1 MDALNR
7 RAQAFLLFVCL
18 CGIAAALASSR
29 LPISDGWEL
38 GAFLLLSLVV
48 GRTKVRLTPA
58 RTSQQTTDAVG
69 SLSLSFVLIFVT
81 LLHLGPGA
89 AMLVG
94 FFSTLSSCLYPR
106 RYSLH
111 RIAFNVGLNAV
122 GTYVAGCVFVGLH
135 GGLHGAEL
143 HGTGLLVLFGAVMAS
158 CLSFFLINSLAVA
171 AMIGLTTGRAMLTVW
186 RESFLCTAPSYFAAG
201 SAGTLAG
208 LLLGPQF
215 GAVALFVGP
224 VAALTYVV
232 YTLSLR
238 RSDEN
243 QKRIDELQAQEMQLA
258 DALRHEHLIAET
270 LQRSLLSAPEAQTF
284 AGLDVHTEY
293 EAAWA
298 EALIGGDFY
307 DTLPL
312 PGGRVALVVGDV
324 AGKGLS
330 AATHTAEVK
339 YALRAILHDSPDPGA
354 ALARL
359 NDYLIQS
366 RPARPGESSVLVAVA
381 LAVVDTRT
389 GEALVSLAGA
399 EPPLLLRAG
408 GEAEELTAGG
418 MLLGVT
424 HGEVYDVRRVQLADS
439 DSLLMVTDGLTE
451 ARRGAEFFGHDGLR
465 AAARRVL
472 MPSGNST
479 ISVLPA
485 GQAIIAEARRFTGGL
500 LHDDVCLLLVRRA
513 PVSPPALPAP
523 LVYSTGEANLAE
535 AGPTEA
541 CSAVRS
547 MCGVL

>member
-18 CGIAAALASSR
+18 CGVAAALAASR
-29 LPISDGWEL
+29 LPVRDGWEMA
-38 GAFLLLSLVV
+38 AFLLLSLVI
-48 GRTKVRLTPA
+48 GRAKVRLTPA
-58 RTSQQTTDAVG
+58 PTSSQTTDAVG
-69 SLSLSFVLIFVT
+69 SLSLSFVLIFIT
-81 LLHLGPGA
+81 LLRLGPGA

-106 RYSLH
+106 RHSLH

-122 GTYVAGCVFVGLH
+122 GTYTAGFVFTGLQ
-135 GGLHGAEL
+135 GGLHEAE
-143 HGTGLLVLFGAVMAS
+143 LLVLFGAVMAS

-171 AMIGLTTGRAMLTVW
+171 GMIGLTTGRAMLTVW

-224 VAALTYVV
+224 VAVLTYAV
-232 YTLSLR
+232 YTLSRR

-243 QKRIDELQAQEMQLA
+243 QQRIDELQAQEAQLA

-270 LQRSLLSAPEAQTF
+270 LQRSLLSAPEARTF

-293 EAAWA
+293 EAASA

-339 YALRAILHDSPDPGA
+339 YALRAILHDCPDPGA

-359 NDYLIQS
+359 NDYLIHS
-366 RPARPGESSVLVAVA
+366 RPVRPGESSLLVAVA

-418 MLLGVT
+418 MLLGVAQAE
-424 HGEVYDVRRVQLADS
+424 GYGVRRVQLAGG

-465 AAARRVL
+465 VAARRVL
-472 MPSGNST
+472 MPSGTSAA
-479 ISVLPA
+479 SVLPA

-500 LHDDVCLLLVRRA
+500 LHDDVCLLMVRRT
-513 PVSPPALPAP
+513 PVFPPALPAP
-523 LVYSTGEANLAE
+523 LVYSTGEPGLADT
-535 AGPTEA
+535 GLNEA
-541 CSAVRS
+541 CSAVRP

>member
-7 RAQAFLLFVCL
+7 RAQAFVVLICLLGL
-18 CGIAAALASSR
+18 TAAIMASH
-29 LPISDGWEL
+29 LPVGGGWEL
-38 GAFLLLSLVV
+38 GLLLLLGLLS
-48 GRTKVRLTPA
+48 GRAKVRLTPPQTPQ
-58 RTSQQTTDAVG
+58 RTADAIG
-69 SLSLSFVLIFVT
+69 SMSLTFTLIFAT
-81 LLHLGPGA
+81 LLRLGPEA

-94 FFSTLSSCLYPR
+94 CLSTLASCLYPR
-106 RYSLH
+106 RQALH
-111 RIAFNVGLNAV
+111 RIAFNLALNVMA
-122 GTYVAGCVFVGLH
+122 TYAAGQVFTSLYGSQLEA
-135 GGLHGAEL
+135 GML
-143 HGTGLLVLFGAVMAS
+143 TLFGAVMAS
-158 CLSFFLINSLAVA
+158 CLSFFLISTLSVA
-171 AMIGLTTGRAMLTVW
+171 TILGLTTGRAILAIW
-186 RESFLCTAPSYFAAG
+186 RETFFWTAPSYFAAG

-208 LLLGPQF
+208 LLFGPQF

-224 VAALTYVV
+224 VAVLTYVV
-232 YTLSLR
+232 YTLSRR

-243 QKRIDELQAQEMQLA
+243 QKRIDELQAQEAQLA

-339 YALRAILHDSPDPGA
+339 YALRAILHDCPDPGA

-359 NDYLIQS
+359 NDYLIHS
-366 RPARPGESSVLVAVA
+366 RSVRPGESSLLVAVA
-381 LAVVDTRT
+381 LTVVDTRT

-418 MLLGVT
+418 MLLGVA
-424 HGEVYDVRRVQLADS
+424 HGEGYDVRRVQLADS

-472 MPSGNST
+472 MPSGTST
-479 ISVLPA
+479 ASLLPA

-500 LHDDVCLLLVRRA
+500 LHDDVCLLLVRRTPA
-513 PVSPPALPAP
+513 LPPALPAP
-523 LVYSTGEANLAE
+523 LVYSTGEPSLAE
-535 AGPTEA
+535 AGRNEA

-547 MCGVL
+547 VCGVC

>member
-7 RAQAFLLFVCL
+7 RAQAFLLFICL
-18 CGIAAALASSR
+18 SGVAAALASSR

-81 LLHLGPGA
+81 LLRLGPGA

-106 RYSLH
+106 RQTLH

-122 GTYVAGCVFVGLH
+122 GTYTAGRVFTGLH
-135 GGLHGAEL
+135 GGLHGAEVQ
-143 HGTGLLVLFGAVMAS
+143 GMGLLILFGAVMAS

-171 AMIGLTTGRAMLTVW
+171 TVIGLTTGRAVLPLW

-208 LLLGPQF
+208 LLFGPQF

-232 YTLSLR
+232 YALSRR

-243 QKRIDELQAQEMQLA
+243 QQRIDELQAQEEQLA
-258 DALRHEHLIAET
+258 SALQHEHLIAET
-270 LQRSLLSAPEAQTF
+270 LQRSLLSAPEARTF

-339 YALRAILHDSPDPGA
+339 YALRAILYDSPDPGA
-354 ALARL
+354 ALSRL

-366 RPARPGESSVLVAVA
+366 RPSRPGGEALLVAVA
-381 LAVVDTRT
+381 LAVVDART

-408 GEAEELTAGG
+408 GEAEELTTGG
-418 MLLGVT
+418 MLLGVAP
-424 HGEVYDVRRVQLADS
+424 GEGYEMRRLQLACG

-465 AAARRVL
+465 DAARRVL
-472 MPSGNST
+472 MPSGGST
-479 ISVLPA
+479 APVLPA
-485 GQAIIAEARRFTGGL
+485 GQAIIAEARQFTGGL

-513 PVSPPALPAP
+513 PAPLHALPVP
-523 LVYSTGEANLAE
+523 LVYSTGALTLAE
-535 AGPTEA
+535 AGLTEA

-547 MCGVL
+547 VCGVS